1 MTIFCHTQEEK
12 ETSPKVLATFDF
24 KTFRDLSHINACSN
38 VNLKQ
43 GYYSSTYV
51 HNVLVFVISIMSHN
65 SRVVLGEGGGDLRIL
80 KNPSSRF
87 HVHIIILICTYVQ
100 GV

>member
-12 ETSPKVLATFDF
+12 ETSLKVLATFNF
-24 KTFRDLSHINACSN
+24 KTFRDLSHIDACSN

-51 HNVLVFVISIMSHN
+51 HTVLVFVISIMSRN
-65 SRVVLGEGGGDLRIL
+65 LGVVLGRGSEDSEHPL
-80 KNPSSRF
+80 F
-87 HVHIIILICTYVQ
+87 
-100 GV
+100 